1 MPSPVSEIL
10 ERFIRERLPSVEQI
24 EIVLLLRREPEKAW
38 TAPDVSSSL
47 GTPPESTAMR
57 LFLLASNGIVVFD
70 GSGGVPR
77 YRYAASDPAVN
88 AMVDEMALAYD
99 DNRAALLAIAG
110 GQAQDP
116 LRSFADA
123 FKLKK

>member
-1 MPSPVSEIL
+1 MASLVSDTL

-24 EIVLLLRREPEKAW
+24 EIVLLLRREMARAWSAPE
-38 TAPDVSSSL
+38 VSSNL

-57 LFLLASNGIVVFD
+57 LFLLASNGVVTFD
-70 GSGGVPR
+70 GTGGVPK
-77 YRYAASDPAVN
+77 YRYVTTDPAVD
-88 AMVDEMALAYD
+88 AMIEEMARAYAQD
-99 DNRAALLAIAG
+99 REGLLEIVG
-110 GQAQDP
+110 AQPRDP